1 ADIMKILRTVRAT
14 NSDIKICG
22 IEETDEQQKKQR
34 GHSGSRDRSIARNF
48 WKRFQ
53 PGMRHLILFGAIHCT
68 NEPHWLFEYLH
79 GQAAL
84 PLKKRMLNAWVL
96 GEHQNGPLEAF
107 LFFLDMI
114 GIQKKNFVI
123 PDTNGLHPR
132 IYELFQLMTNQILEK
147 YCTLI
152 VFRV

>member
-1 ADIMKILRTVRAT
+1 
-14 NSDIKICG
+14 
-22 IEETDEQQKKQR
+22 
-34 GHSGSRDRSIARNF
+34 
-48 WKRFQ
+48 
-53 PGMRHLILFGAIHCT
+53 MRHLILFGAIHCT